1 MDTPTLV
8 CHSITVTVAH
18 RILWNSSNWL

>member
-8 CHSITVTVAH
+8 CHNIAVAVAH